1 LEKLMDS
8 KVPKIMFSDI
18 SLKLHAESND
28 FYRLRDELKSQGHAI
43 QDLISGNIN
52 EFGYVFPQNLIEE
65 ILVHGAR
72 NCRIYRP
79 DSFGQKSAR
88 EAIANFY
95 LQTGS
100 NIDPASILITPG
112 SSLAY
117 WYCFKLLANEG
128 DEFLC
133 PCPSYPL
140 FDYIALMSGVKLT
153 SYRLQETDDWAI
165 DLEHLEANITTQT
178 RAIVLISPHNPTGHV
193 SSAEEIAGLADIA
206 CRHHLPIISDEVF
219 SEFLIQPG
227 ILPRPAGSPA
237 PLVFTLNGFSKMF
250 ALPGMKFGWMAVS
263 GDPDRVRQAMR
274 ALELI
279 SDTFLPVNEIVQ
291 ASAPDFFQLG
301 NAVRFEFAMRIRE
314 CWHLAEKYL
323 AGADGCSYVKPQGG
337 FYVALRLDE
346 LDEEQAAKNILK
358 TNHLLVHPG
367 YFYDMAPH
375 HLILSF
381 VQKPETIR
389 DAFPKLIKTLQ
400 QTG

>member
-1 LEKLMDS
+1 M
-8 KVPKIMFSDI
+8 IMFSEI
-18 SLKLHAESND
+18 SQKLRAESND
-28 FYRLRDELKSQGHAI
+28 LYRLRDALKSQCHTI

-65 ILVHGAR
+65 ILVHGSR
-72 NCRIYRP
+72 NCRIYQP

-88 EAIANFY
+88 EAIADFY
-95 LQTGS
+95 LKSGCR
-100 NIDPASILITPG
+100 IDPDNILITPG
-112 SSLAY
+112 SSLSY

-140 FDYIALMSGVKLT
+140 FDYIALLSGVKLT
-153 SYRLQETDDWAI
+153 SYRLSEANDWAI
-165 DLEHLEANITTQT
+165 DLEHLEANITTRT
-178 RAIVLISPHNPTGHV
+178 KAIMLISPHNPTGHV
-193 SSAEEIAGLADIA
+193 SSAEEIVGLADIA
-206 CRHHLPIISDEVF
+206 CRHNLPIISDEVF

-227 ILPRPAGSPA
+227 LLPRPAGSPA

-250 ALPGMKFGWMAVS
+250 ALPGIKFGWMAAS
-263 GDPDRVRQAMR
+263 GDPDQVRQAMR

-291 ASAPDFFQLG
+291 ASASEFFQLG

-314 CWHLAEKYL
+314 CWRLAEKAL
-323 AGADGCSYVKPQGG
+323 SGMKGITYVKPQGG
-337 FYVALRLDE
+337 FYISIRLNNM
-346 LDEEQAAKNILK
+346 DEEQAAKIILQE
-358 TNHLLVHPG
+358 THILVHPG
-367 YFYDMAPH
+367 YFYDMDPH

-389 DAFPKLIKTLQ
+389 DAFPKLMAALTYNS
-400 QTG
+400 